1 MSLSRQK
8 RKKRLVEHMARL
20 GYMHLDTQQHDREFL
35 RLSNAHRIPLRF
47 KIDPLLE
54 SLVAEFAQ
62 KKWKLKKHEID
73 WAQLTKLQFSSRKT
87 LSKWLQTTGKVLE
100 EELWSKIAKSENL

>member
-8 RKKRLVEHMARL
+8 RKQRLIEHMARL
-20 GYMHLDTQQHDREFL
+20 GYMYLDTQQHDREFL
-35 RLSNAHRIPLRF
+35 RLSKAHHIPMRF

-54 SLVAEFAQ
+54 PLVAEFAQ

-73 WAQLTKLQFSSRKT
+73 WSQVINLQFSSRKT

-100 EELWSKIAKSENL
+100 DELWSKIAKV

>member
-8 RKKRLVEHMARL
+8 RKKRLVEHMAKL
-20 GYMHLDTQQHDREFL
+20 GYMYLDTQQHDRKFL

-47 KIDPLLE
+47 KMDPLLE
-54 SLVAEFAQ
+54 PLVVEFAQ
-62 KKWKLKKHEID
+62 KKWKLSKPDLAWGYII
-73 WAQLTKLQFSSRKT
+73 KLQFSSRKA

-100 EELWSKIAKSENL
+100 DELWSKIAKA

>member
-1 MSLSRQK
+1 
-8 RKKRLVEHMARL
+8 MARL

-35 RLSNAHRIPLRF
+35 RLSNAHRVPLRF
-47 KIDPLLE
+47 RIDPLLE
-54 SLVAEFAQ
+54 LLVKQFAK
-62 KKWKLKKHEID
+62 KKWNLKEYEID

-100 EELWSKIAKSENL
+100 DELWSKIAKV

>member
-20 GYMHLDTQQHDREFL
+20 GYMYLDTQQHDREFL

-54 SLVAEFAQ
+54 PLVADFAL
-62 KKWKLKKHEID
+62 KKWKLKKYELD
-73 WAQLTKLQFSSRKT
+73 WSQIVKVQFSSRKT
-87 LSKWLQTTGKVLE
+87 LSKWLQTTGKILE
-100 EELWSKIAKSENL
+100 EEFWGKIAKV

>member
-8 RKKRLVEHMARL
+8 RKKKLVEHMARL

-54 SLVAEFAQ
+54 PLVAEFAQ
-62 KKWKLKKHEID
+62 KKWKLSKLD
-73 WAQLTKLQFSSRKT
+73 LAWAQVIKLQFSSRKT

-100 EELWSKIAKSENL
+100 EELWSKIAKA

>member
-1 MSLSRQK
+1 VSLSRQK
-8 RKKRLVEHMARL
+8 RKKRLVWHMARL
-20 GYMHLDTQQHDREFL
+20 GYMHLDTQQHEREFL

-54 SLVAEFAQ
+54 PFVAEFAQ
-62 KKWKLKKHEID
+62 KKWKLSKPD
-73 WAQLTKLQFSSRKT
+73 LAWAQVIKLQFSSRKA

-100 EELWSKIAKSENL
+100 EEL